1 MTSPSDSWR
10 PPAISAAGSKA
21 ISFVGPSGSGKT
33 ALICRLVPWFKAQG
47 LEVAVLK
54 HTHKQYLGE
63 ARKDTGRF
71 AQAGARLVDLAGPG
85 GLQITRYSSADPPL
99 ETVLAALAPEADLIL
114 VEGYKGSSLPKV
126 ALVGP
131 GVEDVLPDLS
141 QVIALISTEPIDSPL
156 PVFNPQQ
163 TAELGAFLKKYL
175 GYD

>member
-1 MTSPSDSWR
+1 M
-10 PPAISAAGSKA
+10 
-21 ISFVGPSGSGKT
+21 
-33 ALICRLVPWFKAQG
+33 
-47 LEVAVLK
+47 
-54 HTHKQYLGE
+54 
-63 ARKDTGRF
+63 
-71 AQAGARLVDLAGPG
+71 
-85 GLQITRYSSADPPL
+85 
-99 ETVLAALAPEADLIL
+99 
-114 VEGYKGSSLPKV
+114 EGYKGSSLPKV